1 MESIDKLTREPDL
14 VILGKDERLF
24 VPSSRGFAGLTVFFI
39 VSTAVIVAYLNFIL
53 SIAVLA
59 VGLACFGIVHATKTR
74 KPGTRKE
81 LGIDAENG
89 VAWVREVK
97 KRRVAALRAYPLADI
112 VDVRIDALAR
122 KGVVQ
127 DQSVCIREWAA
138 YLILGEHHE
147 ELLFSRL
154 FKYSWKLLIKEGPET
169 EKPLGNLG
177 VSMQIPKNKR
187 EEKKRAAGEAVA
199 SEITALITGFMERVA
214 AGMREPVQVATR
226 INEDA
231 FKAVHSELKRGRW
244 DQINRKN
251 RTTRH
256 AYLVLFIMDFLNAV
270 VAIGPI
276 EVINRL
282 VDPLYDFKPPF
293 DYVGF
298 WSVWLVLMPSI
309 FVLVFVLTAKS
320 FYSQIYEV
328 PRGDIELAAMPL
340 EEYKVLV
347 KQVEGRRL
355 EVAQTYAQEIG
366 RKQYGTIRFGHYLI
380 LGLVAFFAIA
390 AILLVI
396 LRAEWAGV
404 YLAVFVNSML
414 LGFYGL
420 FMQRDI
426 KGKRLHPFVIDA
438 TTGMVDDLRYSSKG
452 KETYHEAIPVSS
464 IHRVRLDIST
474 YDLTLD
480 GNRTRYHWWGI
491 YLFTTK
497 YELPYLLF
505 VKNANTGIVD
515 PGEIAVIG
523 DRVLEV
529 YQAMKALIERMNDH
543 VEFEVNTNKS
553 RMVQSM
559 GGVANM
565 APTSHMCMGALVMLG
580 IVIACSMFL
589 VIVVT
594 IVEGKYAVEAG
605 FYIAAIVGLVLVV
618 ALLPTFLKQRY
629 FKIW

>member
-24 VPSSRGFAGLTVFFI
+24 VPSSRAFAGLTVFFI
-39 VSTAVIVAYLNFIL
+39 VSTAVIAAYLIFIL
-53 SIAVLA
+53 SIVVLA

-89 VAWVREVK
+89 VVWVREVK
-97 KRRVAALRAYPLADI
+97 KRRVAALRSYPLADI
-112 VDVRIDALAR
+112 VDVRVDALSR
-122 KGVVQ
+122 QGVIQ
-127 DQSVCIREWAA
+127 DTSVCVREWAA
-138 YLILGEHHE
+138 YLILGEDNA

-177 VSMQIPKNKR
+177 ASMQIPKNKR

-214 AGMREPVQVATR
+214 AMMREPVQVATR

-244 DQINRKN
+244 DQINRKY

-256 AYLVLFIMDFLNAV
+256 AYLVLFFL
-270 VAIGPI
+270 
-276 EVINRL
+276 VIFNLL
-282 VDPLYDFKPPF
+282 VDSSPFIDYRPDF

-298 WSVWLVLMPSI
+298 WTGWV
-309 FVLVFVLTAKS
+309 VLVPAVFVFVFILTARS
-320 FYSQIYEV
+320 FYTQVYEV

-340 EEYKVLV
+340 EEYRVLV

-366 RKQYGTIRFGHYLI
+366 RKQYGMIRYGHYLI
-380 LGLVAFFAIA
+380 LGLVAFFTIS

-396 LRAEWAGV
+396 LRNEWVGFYVAT
-404 YLAVFVNSML
+404 FVNSML

-426 KGKRLHPFVIDA
+426 KGKRLHPFIIDA
-438 TTGMVDDLRYSSKG
+438 TTGMVDDFRYSSKG
-452 KETYHEAIPVSS
+452 KQTYHEAIPVPS

-474 YDLTLD
+474 YDITLD
-480 GNRTRYHWWGI
+480 GNQTRYHWWGI

-497 YELPYLLF
+497 YDLPYLLF
-505 VKNANTGIVD
+505 VKNANTGVVD
-515 PGEIAVIG
+515 PGEIAIIG
-523 DRVLEV
+523 NRVLEV

-543 VEFEVNTNKS
+543 VVFETNTNRN
-553 RMVQSM
+553 RMVQST

-565 APTSHMCMGALVMLG
+565 APTSHICMGALIMLG

-589 VIVVT
+589 VIIVT
-594 IVEGKYAVEAG
+594 IVEGKYEVEIG

-618 ALLPTFLKQRY
+618 ALLPTFFKQKY